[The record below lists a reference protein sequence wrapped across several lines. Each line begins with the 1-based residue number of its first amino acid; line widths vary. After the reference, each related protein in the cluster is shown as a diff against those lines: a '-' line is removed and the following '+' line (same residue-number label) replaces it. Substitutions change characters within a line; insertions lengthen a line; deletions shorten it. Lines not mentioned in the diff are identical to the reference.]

1 MSLGRIQSFLELEET
16 EDGNT
21 ENVKEKGIVFLI
33 KKVKMMALKKTSCDS
48 NDTKEVIMIIRIMF
62 TLQEGCLLMPN
73 HVQLEKGFHYKK
85 TLFFGL

>member
-33 KKVKMMALKKTSCDS
+33 KKVK
-48 NDTKEVIMIIRIMF
+48 
-62 TLQEGCLLMPN
+62 
-73 HVQLEKGFHYKK
+73 
-85 TLFFGL
+85 